1 MAEFKVNY
9 WRGVES
15 DALLVVEISGM
26 CELCQINLQ
35 QCASFS
41 VGQKNSP
48 RELQC

>member
-15 DALLVVEISGM
+15 GALLVVEISGM
-26 CELCQINLQ
+26 CELCEINIQ

-41 VGQKNSP
+41 VGQKDSP
-48 RELQC
+48 RELQY